1 MMWLTI
7 AITAAVLLLS
17 SPFYGAR
24 GQEEAD
30 PPFIVASRSAL
41 MLVLAALIVWQAIQI
56 WND

>member
-1 MMWLTI
+1 MVWLTI

-24 GQEEAD
+24 GPEEAD
-30 PPFIVASRSAL
+30 PPFIVASRSVL
-41 MLVLAALIVWQAIQI
+41 MLVLATLIVWQAVQM